1 MTEQVKDAPSDAE
14 KLSEGGAAKTS
25 STVKVAQ
32 HSAASISA
40 NERAELHR
48 TIWRIANDL
57 RGAVDGWDFKQYV
70 LGMMFYRFI
79 SENLTE
85 YITYEEQEAGAEG
98 FDYAQMSD

>member
-14 KLSEGGAAKTS
+14 KLLSGGGAAKTS
-25 STVKVAQ
+25 STVKVSQ

-57 RGAVDGWDFKQYV
+57 RGAVDGWDFKQ
-70 LGMMFYRFI
+70 
-79 SENLTE
+79 
-85 YITYEEQEAGAEG
+85 
-98 FDYAQMSD
+98 